1 MTRFL
6 QSLGHQFRHRD
17 ELVPA
22 DAIVVPDGGEFDNR
36 FASGLSLFRRGYAP
50 RLIVCRSSYHEGESQ
65 WPEKEA
71 RLRPNDILLLRS
83 RAVSTQDEAQEA
95 GPLLKRLGCRS
106 VLVVTSWYHTRR
118 ARTIFAREL
127 MRDGIEVRTF
137 PVDVPDSDAET
148 WWESKEGR
156 TTVLLESVKLLL
168 TWLHV
173 RLPVAPDFRFRVKQ
187 WLQPTAFRPWTGLAL
202 VSEGPSEILTSSFQN
217 YLRISELRRGEMSAF
232 GFADREGLTS
242 RAGPGSPSVL
252 RWPKPDFA
260 RNGADDME
268 GKSFK
273 AVTIT
278 AKESGGHTAL
288 VEAFNAWAEKE
299 RPSLIVHVHYYH
311 DDRSR
316 RRGYQII
323 FEESERA
330 EARLEPK
337 GEERRAA

>member
-1 MTRFL
+1 MTKIL
-6 QSLGHQFRHRD
+6 QSIGRRLMHRD
-17 ELVPA
+17 ELAPA

-50 RLIVCRSSYHEGESQ
+50 RLIVCRSSYHEGESL
-65 WPEKEA
+65 WPEKES
-71 RLRPNDILLLRS
+71 RLRPDEILLLRS
-83 RAVSTQDEAQEA
+83 SAVSTQDEAQEA
-95 GPLLKRLGCRS
+95 RPLLRRLGCRS

-127 MRDGIEVRTF
+127 TRAGIDVRTF

-156 TTVLLESVKLLL
+156 TTVLLESVKLLI
-168 TWLHV
+168 TWLHFK
-173 RLPVAPDFRFRVKQ
+173 LPISPDFRFRVKE
-187 WLQPTAFRPWTGLAL
+187 WLQPTVSRPWTGLAL

-217 YLRISELRRGEMSAF
+217 YLQMSELRRGEMSALR
-232 GFADREGLTS
+232 FADREGLRS
-242 RAGPGSPSVL
+242 REGTGSPPVL
-252 RWPKPDFA
+252 RWPKPEFA

-268 GKSFK
+268 GKKFK

-278 AKESGGHTAL
+278 AKESGGHAAL

-311 DDRSR
+311 DPRSHQ
-316 RRGYQII
+316 RGYQII

-330 EARLEPK
+330 EERLEPK
-337 GEERRAA
+337 AEERRAA